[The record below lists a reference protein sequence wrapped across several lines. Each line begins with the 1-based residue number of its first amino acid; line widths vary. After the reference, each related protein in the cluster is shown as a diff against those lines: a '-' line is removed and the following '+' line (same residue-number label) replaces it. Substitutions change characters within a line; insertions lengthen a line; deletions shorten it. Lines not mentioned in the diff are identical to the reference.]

1 MNQNTPS
8 PMAEYGKGT
17 TTFTNKMM
25 NKNGKQP
32 GDSLRK
38 PHWDMNALMPFEK
51 DFYVPHEN
59 VASRWGYHFINLLFL
74 RVLNNPTNNDHITA
88 KIPRYTSD
96 SKTQEIDPQFFQ
108 SAASPPTLWSSV
120 LQPPGWATEKIMQH
134 DASRTSQYYGFLKD
148 LPTWRPKLQ

>member
-59 VASRWGYHFINLLFL
+59 VASR
-74 RVLNNPTNNDHITA
+74 
-88 KIPRYTSD
+88 
-96 SKTQEIDPQFFQ
+96 
-108 SAASPPTLWSSV
+108 
-120 LQPPGWATEKIMQH
+120 
-134 DASRTSQYYGFLKD
+134 
-148 LPTWRPKLQ
+148 